1 MDDAMHT
8 TALRS
13 FVRCRSLSERPVVA
27 AVMVH
32 DRPRRRLDRVSRF
45 AAKGHWRTNDFL
57 AGSAALGSNYF
68 FCDLLLSRK
77 CRGILE
83 SGLAASRRSGR
94 ARFYAVVPSRHAR
107 IVDERVY
114 SDSCRSCGLH
124 VANGPTDRA
133 FVVYRPLRET
143 WTNASTKTFAH

>member
-1 MDDAMHT
+1 MGSFCDAARWVFCAVLVYAPWAYGGT
-8 TALRS
+8 TSARIRIINWLLLA
-13 FVRCRSLSERPVVA
+13 SLILWVIELLIS
-27 AVMVH
+27 
-32 DRPRRRLDRVSRF
+32 
-45 AAKGHWRTNDFL
+45 WRTPTFSRLLIFLTFVL

-94 ARFYAVVPSRHAR
+94 ARFYDVIPSRHAR

-114 SDSCRSCGLH
+114 SDSCRSCG
-124 VANGPTDRA
+124 
-133 FVVYRPLRET
+133 
-143 WTNASTKTFAH
+143 